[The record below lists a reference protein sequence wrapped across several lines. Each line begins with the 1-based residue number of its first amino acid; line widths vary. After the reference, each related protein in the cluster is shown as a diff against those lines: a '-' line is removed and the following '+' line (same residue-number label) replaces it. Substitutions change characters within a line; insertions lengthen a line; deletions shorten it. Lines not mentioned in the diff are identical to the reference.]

1 MKTIKRQI
9 FFVVLVLLSIVSQAQ
24 TLIMTE
30 AQLAAIAGNPEGHYI
45 LGNDI
50 VLTTQWQP
58 IGYNAP
64 FRGVLDG
71 NGYRIRNLQ
80 IVETSLDKTGFF
92 ARTEGATIK
101 NLTVE
106 NADVQSTLDGS
117 TSCAGILIGEAAA
130 TTITEV
136 GIVGGRIT
144 AKGWAASLAG
154 RTLAGNAGSLIKN
167 GYSTAIVISSSSGA
181 GGLLGQSAQT
191 EIENCYYAGVLE
203 ANSVAGGIVA
213 SSEVSNSV
221 LSCAVVSPTLRGLT
235 VKRIVGE
242 KKSGV
247 LTTSLNYARTDMRIG
262 NRNLSAV
269 PTNQAG
275 SLTLQ
280 GANMPYDASEFT
292 SGLSSYTEA
301 DITAA
306 YEAFNKRFFATGKRL
321 YYEGGSSGSKVA
333 AVWVQAIY
341 FDMAQNAFKRSGDTR
356 NDSTRILNLFVGN
369 KAEYANFD
377 WTVDRYPNG
386 WFIYDDIMWWVVAL
400 ARAYEV
406 TGIEQYLDLSKTG
419 FERVWSGAPNY
430 DKGSYDNPANGGSGG
445 MFWAWDRDNPV
456 GSPHPTMGKMACINY
471 PTVIGAMT
479 LFNNTGDSLYRSRA
493 IEIYEWA
500 RNNLFDRTNSD
511 LTLLGRVADSKHG
524 SGNPAWTMHVYNQAT
539 CMGAAVM
546 LYKET
551 GERRYLEDA
560 IMAADYTKNT
570 MSVNGFIHFE
580 NGIEQGIY
588 HAIFAQYIARLIY
601 DCGQYQYLSWLRYNI
616 DYGWSNRL
624 VSPGTTSNN
633 VCYKNY
639 VNPAPA
645 IDNIQSYDASG
656 IPALMLLIPPT
667 TDKSDEVHS
676 KNRYFYEKTLGWD
689 FENTWEWIDNDSL
702 PRLVFQPPFSGV
714 DKRPSADNPVK
725 IYSYNRCIIIE
736 PQQPLVA
743 EIYDLSG
750 RTCVRKKISGKT
762 SFTLPQGLYVVQAGR
777 VTEKVMN
784 YSTKK

>member
-1 MKTIKRQI
+1 MKVTKKKI
-9 FFVVLVLLSIVSQAQ
+9 LLSILILSCALPQAQ
-24 TLIMTE
+24 TVITTE
-30 AQLAAIAGNPEGHYI
+30 EQLAAIAGNLEGDYV

-50 VLTTQWQP
+50 VLTDNWQP
-58 IGYNAP
+58 IGYDMP

-71 NGYRIRNLQ
+71 GGYRIRNLQ
-80 IVETSLDKTGFF
+80 IAESSLDKTGFF

-106 NADVQSTLDGS
+106 NARVQSTLDGS
-117 TSCAGILIGEAAA
+117 TPCAGILIGEAAA
-130 TTITEV
+130 TTITAV
-136 GIVGGRIT
+136 GIVGGQIT
-144 AKGWAASLAG
+144 GKGWTASLVG
-154 RTLAGNAGSLIKN
+154 RTLAGNTVSQIKN
-167 GYSTAIVISSSSGA
+167 CYSTASVISSSSGA
-181 GGLLGQSAQT
+181 GGIVGQSVQT
-191 EIENCYYAGVLE
+191 EIENCYYGGILE
-203 ANSVAGGIVA
+203 ANKVAGGIVA
-213 SSEVSNSV
+213 SSGGDNSV
-221 LSCAVVSPTLRGLT
+221 LSCAVVSPTLKGQD

-242 KKSGV
+242 RKSGT
-247 LTTSLNYARTDMRIG
+247 LTASLNWARTDMRIG
-262 NRNLSAV
+262 NRTLSAL
-269 PTNQAG
+269 PANQTG
-275 SLTLQ
+275 PLSLQ
-280 GANMPYDASEFT
+280 GANMPYDAPEFT
-292 SGLSSYTEA
+292 AALSSYTEA

-306 YEAFNKRFFATGKRL
+306 YEAFNKRFYATGKRI
-321 YYEGGSSGSKVA
+321 YYEGGGSGSKVA

-341 FDMAQNAFKRSGDTR
+341 FDMAQNAFKRSGDKR
-356 NDSTRILNLFVGN
+356 SDSTRIATLFAGN
-369 KAEYANFD
+369 KTEYAGFD

-406 TGIEQYLDLSKTG
+406 TGIEEYLNLSETG

-430 DKGSYDNPANGGSGG
+430 DNGAYDDPARGGSGG

-511 LTLLGRVADSKHG
+511 LTLLGRVADSRHG
-524 SGNPAWTMHVYNQAT
+524 SGNPAWIMHVYNQAT
-539 CMGAAVM
+539 CIGAAVM

-560 IMAADYTKNT
+560 VMAADYTKNT
-570 MSVNGFIHFE
+570 MSANGFMHFE

-588 HAIFAQYIARLIY
+588 HAIFAQYIARLVY

-624 VSPGTTSNN
+624 ISPGAVSNN
-633 VCYKNY
+633 VCYKHY
-639 VNPAPA
+639 ANPAPA
-645 IDNIQSYDASG
+645 ISSIQSYDASG

-667 TDKSDEVHS
+667 TDKADELHC

-689 FENTWEWIDNDSL
+689 FENTWKWDDSDNL
-702 PRLVFQPPFSGV
+702 PRLVFQTHFSGIGKTPV
-714 DKRPSADNPVK
+714 AAYPVK
-725 IYSYNRCIIIE
+725 IYSHDSCIVID

-750 RTCVRKKISGKT
+750 RICVREKISGKA
-762 SFTLPQGLYVVQAGR
+762 SFALPKGLYVVHTGGI
-777 VTEKVMN
+777 
-784 YSTKK
+784 TKKIINR